1 MVTYSEETGTI
12 INYSVSGAVVVLI
25 LLSVWRI
32 SVISSISFC
41 SITLRLISLV
51 IVQIIAL
58 GLSLALPLLM
68 AYYLDSIGSSMT
80 YFSSTWLIIGLFVC
94 PALIGLILPIL
105 IYFQCQQQVRYYF
118 LDKLSILL
126 IRCFLSE

>member
-58 GLSLALPLLM
+58 SLSLALPLLM

-94 PALIGLILPIL
+94 PALIGLLLPIL
-105 IYFQCQQQVRYYF
+105 IYFQCQQQVIYYF
-118 LDKLSILL
+118 LDKLSTLL
-126 IRCFLSE
+126 TRCFLSE

>member
-1 MVTYSEETGTI
+1 MVTYSEDTGTI
-12 INYSVSGAVVVLI
+12 INYGVSGAVVVLI

-32 SVISSISFC
+32 SAISSISFC

-94 PALIGLILPIL
+94 PALIGLLLPIL
-105 IYFQCQQQVRYYF
+105 IYFQCQQQVIY
-118 LDKLSILL
+118 
-126 IRCFLSE
+126 

>member
-32 SVISSISFC
+32 SVISSISFY

-105 IYFQCQQQVRYYF
+105 IYFQCQQQVRY
-118 LDKLSILL
+118 
-126 IRCFLSE
+126 

>member
-12 INYSVSGAVVVLI
+12 INYSVAGAVVVLI

-94 PALIGLILPIL
+94 PALIGLLLPIL
-105 IYFQCQQQVRYYF
+105 IYFQCQQQVIYYF

-126 IRCFLSE
+126 TRCFLSE

>member
-58 GLSLALPLLM
+58 SLSLALPLLM

-105 IYFQCQQQVRYYF
+105 IYFQCQQQVIY
-118 LDKLSILL
+118 
-126 IRCFLSE
+126 